1 MTISTKEGNIEI
13 TCANN
18 DCTTKFPP
26 PTRWN
31 PGPPTSLVD
40 EALTGISHA
49 LINEKNVQTLRNMDI
64 ESFVTIYG
72 SHTVTEAIKDIAT
85 NSLNFDASTIIKIAE
100 SYQLFTDNAAH
111 THYEIDNAIQCIT
124 FGICD
129 NKKAAEE
136 ERLFQLC
143 VSKFENDP
151 LNFFATAS
159 GTCGLTS
166 IKLVAT
172 LTITKMAKEEE
183 TEKLVAIL
191 ETIWP
196 EKHLNYHDI
205 VTSINQGE
213 TQDMEKCIGPVKSH
227 PRICSFLMHQDFE
240 FRPVPNPKKQ
250 DTISFKEFLQ
260 KNNECLKSKD
270 SFGLCKENF
279 CKLSDCSG
287 KILPD
292 YEDFHDEL

>member
-1 MTISTKEGNIEI
+1 MTT
-13 TCANN
+13 
-18 DCTTKFPP
+18 
-26 PTRWN
+26 
-31 PGPPTSLVD
+31 TSLVD
-40 EALTGISHA
+40 EVLATIAGVSM
-49 LINEKNVQTLRNMDI
+49 NEKNVQILRTMNM
-64 ESFVTIYG
+64 ESFVNIYG
-72 SHTVTEAIKDIAT
+72 LQAATKSILSIAT
-85 NSLNFDASTIIKIAE
+85 NDLYFNTPTVIKVLE
-100 SYQLFTDNAAH
+100 SYKVFTYNLAN
-111 THYEIDNAIQCIT
+111 TID
-124 FGICD
+124 D
-129 NKKAAEE
+129 LEKAADCIEFGACEEIEAKE

-196 EKHLNYHDI
+196 KQHLSYQDI
-205 VTSINQGE
+205 VTSINQDE

-227 PRICSFLMHQDFE
+227 PRICSFLMHRDFE

-260 KNNECLKSKD
+260 KNNECLKSQD
-270 SFGLCKENF
+270 SFELCKDNF
-279 CKLSDCSG
+279 CNLSDCSG